1 MANDALWG
9 NPTGFDNPDPSTI
22 KKSIYDPCPEGYM
35 VAPND
40 VWVQSD
46 KQTSVFPGSGNVTD
60 RGLQTTINGNPV
72 LYPYSGLYN
81 GAASLADV
89 GKDGSVLKSC
99 PLKAAGQAAYAIV
112 KGDNPTVMGK
122 GNRPANSYCVR
133 CVRER

>member
-1 MANDALWG
+1 ML
-9 NPTGFDNPDPSTI
+9 FRSPDPSTI

-46 KQTSVFPGSGNVTD
+46 KQTSVFPGSGNVTG

-72 LYPYSGLYN
+72 FYPYSGLYN